1 VSRIA
6 LLAISVAVGL
16 VLAFGAVLTAQA
28 ILSSP
33 GKPSSQPPYSY
44 GSP

>member
-1 VSRIA
+1 MSRIA
-6 LLAISVAVGL
+6 LLALSVAAGI
-16 VLAFGAVLTAQA
+16 VLAFGVVLTAQA